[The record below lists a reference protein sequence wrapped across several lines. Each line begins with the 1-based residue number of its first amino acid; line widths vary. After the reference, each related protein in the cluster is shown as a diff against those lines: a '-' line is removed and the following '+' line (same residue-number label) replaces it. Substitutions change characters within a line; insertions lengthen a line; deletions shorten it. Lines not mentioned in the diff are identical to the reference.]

1 MSAAMG
7 ASAVS
12 TVATGFLEVVAY
24 GCLAVLAGS
33 LLLVVAF
40 VLRSRGLVERAL
52 GLDTM
57 LAVALNGIAAT
68 IVLTADPDLVV
79 LAVLVAVLGFVGTV
93 TVARFVERRGNRL
106 TEEDR

>member
-1 MSAAMG
+1 
-7 ASAVS
+7 VS
-12 TVATGFLEVVAY
+12 VTAATGFLEVVTS

-52 GLDTM
+52 GLDMM
-57 LAVALNGIAAT
+57 LAVALNGVAAT
-68 IVLTADPDLVV
+68 IVITADPDLVV

-93 TVARFVERRGNRL
+93 TVSRFVERRGNRL

>member
-1 MSAAMG
+1 MSAAMSVAAG
-7 ASAVS
+7 TTA
-12 TVATGFLEVVAY
+12 ATGFLEVVTY

-57 LAVALNGIAAT
+57 LSVVLNGIAVT
-68 IVLTADPDLVV
+68 VVLTADPDLVV
-79 LAVLVAVLGFVGTV
+79 LAVLIAVLGFVGTV

-106 TEEDR
+106 TEEEW

>member
-1 MSAAMG
+1 MSA
-7 ASAVS
+7 
-12 TVATGFLEVVAY
+12 TVATGFLDVVTTA
-24 GCLAVLAGS
+24 CLVVLAIA
-33 LLLVVAF
+33 LVLVVVF
-40 VLRSRGLVERAL
+40 VLRARGLVERSL

-57 LAVALNGIAAT
+57 LSVVLNGIAVT
-68 IVLTADPDLVV
+68 VVLTADPDLVV

>member
-1 MSAAMG
+1 MS
-7 ASAVS
+7 
-12 TVATGFLEVVAY
+12 TPVATGFLDVVATA
-24 GCLAVLAGS
+24 CLVVLAIA
-33 LLLVVAF
+33 LVLVVVF
-40 VLRSRGLVERAL
+40 VLRARGLVERSL

-57 LAVALNGIAAT
+57 LSVVLNGIVVT
-68 IVLTADPDLVV
+68 VVLTADPDLVV

>member
-1 MSAAMG
+1 MS
-7 ASAVS
+7 V
-12 TVATGFLEVVAY
+12 TTATGFLEVVTY

-68 IVLTADPDLVV
+68 IVITADPDLVV

-93 TVARFVERRGNRL
+93 TVSRFVERRGNRL